1 MIERSGIGFMLV
13 TAGYKAPRAELRR
26 EVGDA
31 RIGAFVFAVLGL
43 IAIIAISW
51 GRL

>member
-1 MIERSGIGFMLV
+1 MIERNGIGFMLV
-13 TAGYKAPRAELRR
+13 GSGYKAPRAELRR

-31 RIGAFVFAVLGL
+31 RIGAFVFAMLGL

>member
-1 MIERSGIGFMLV
+1 ML
-13 TAGYKAPRAELRR
+13 AGVSYRAPRSELRR

-43 IAIIAISW
+43 FAIIAISW
-51 GRL
+51 GVL